1 MKRTV
6 AFLIFDRFQLLDAAG
21 PIAAFEMPMR
31 GITPAPYSIKV
42 LSRDGGAV
50 VSSSTAVMYSEP
62 MNAMRAIDT
71 LIVAGGDGTREA
83 ALCRE
88 TLAFVRKQAKR
99 VRRIC
104 SVCSGAYIL
113 AAAGLLDGRR
123 ATTHW
128 SRSNDFARRFPEVKL
143 QPDKIFT
150 QDGHIWTSAG
160 ITAGIDMALA
170 LIGEDLGEPVSKR
183 AAQHLVVYHRRS
195 GGQSQF
201 SALLEIEKA
210 QGKLTPLLAWIREHI
225 GESLTVDRL
234 AQEACMSERHFA
246 RSFVAEIG
254 ITPARAV
261 EKIRLEIAREQ
272 VEFGTDSIDQIAGR
286 FGFGDADRM
295 RKAFLR
301 IVGQPPQS
309 LRRSARA
316 TRLRQDN

>member
-6 AFLIFDRFQLLDAAG
+6 AFLIFDQFQLLDAAG

-31 GITPAPYSIKV
+31 GMTPTPYTIKV

-50 VSSSTAVMYSEP
+50 VSSSTAAMYSEP
-62 MNAMRAIDT
+62 MGAARAIDT

-83 ALCRE
+83 ARCGE
-88 TLAFVRKQAKR
+88 TLAFIRKQAKR

-128 SRSNDFARRFPEVKL
+128 SRSNDFARRFPRVRL

-170 LIGEDLGEPVSKR
+170 LIGDDLGEPVSKR
-183 AAQHLVVYHRRS
+183 AAQQLVVYHRRS

-201 SALLEIEKA
+201 SALLELEKA
-210 QGKLTPLLAWIREHI
+210 QGRLTPLLAWIREHI

-234 AQEACMSERHFA
+234 ARQACMSERHFA
-246 RSFVAEIG
+246 RTFIAEIG
-254 ITPARAV
+254 ITPAKAV
-261 EKIRLEIAREQ
+261 ERIRLETAREQ
-272 VEFGTDSIDQIAGR
+272 VEFGTDSLDKIAAR
-286 FGFGDADRM
+286 FGFGDTERM

-301 IVGQPPQS
+301 IFGQPPQS
-309 LRRSARA
+309 LRRSARS
-316 TRLRQDN
+316 TQLREDY